1 MKVLIL
7 NEKGFEVQDIADKLS
22 EYYRLIECTT
32 IDIVVRKIA
41 GKAYDIICD
50 DEGTF
55 KENPRVTAR
64 WKDFSPA
71 LVGNLIFAHHDR
83 EGNMT
88 GLTDD
93 EIQSIKQA
101 SIITCDTGT
110 GKMWQSLIL
119 D

>member
-1 MKVLIL
+1 MKVLVL
-7 NEKGFEVQDIADKLS
+7 NEKGFEVQNIADKLS
-22 EYYRLIECTT
+22 EYYKLIECTT
-32 IDIVVRKIA
+32 IDIVVRMIA

-50 DEGTF
+50 DEGLF
-55 KENPRVTAR
+55 KENPRVTAL
-64 WKDFSPA
+64 WKDFTPA
-71 LVGNLIFAHHDR
+71 LVGNLIFAHHDT

-101 SIITCDTGT
+101 SIITCDAET
-110 GKMWQSLIL
+110 GKMWKSLIL